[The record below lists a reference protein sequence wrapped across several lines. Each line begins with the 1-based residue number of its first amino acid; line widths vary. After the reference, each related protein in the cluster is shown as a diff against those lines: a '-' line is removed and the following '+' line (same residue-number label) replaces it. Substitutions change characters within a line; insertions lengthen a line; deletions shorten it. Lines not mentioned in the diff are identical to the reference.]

1 MNIII
6 VLSFQFYIFLIL
18 IPTYSPILGT
28 AEGLNQIMA
37 HLLHKR
43 SLFTIILV
51 PIWYL
56 FFNKTGPYSLYTVG
70 NYIQANST

>member
-1 MNIII
+1 MVLRLILLVYEYHYCIII
-6 VLSFQFYIFLIL
+6 SILYFFLIL

-56 FFNKTGPYSLYTVG
+56 FLNKTGPYSL
-70 NYIQANST
+70 